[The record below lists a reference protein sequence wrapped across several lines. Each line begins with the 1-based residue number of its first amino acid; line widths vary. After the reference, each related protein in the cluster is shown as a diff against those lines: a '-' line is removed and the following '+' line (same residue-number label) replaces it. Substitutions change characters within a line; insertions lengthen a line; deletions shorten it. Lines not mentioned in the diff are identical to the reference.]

1 MQTPQ
6 FIDMCKKFT
15 HSLLSQY
22 CLLCAATQAEAT
34 GLCPACLA
42 DLPWLPPQLCPQCAL
57 VSSDAQVC
65 GHCLRSAP
73 AFDRTRALFSYRY
86 PLDALLQRYKYD
98 HLLNLAHTF
107 AGLLERTLTSAE
119 PPDMLIPMPLHAL
132 RLRERGFN
140 QALEIARPLAK
151 KLDLS
156 LDAQSCA
163 RIRMTAPQVSLPL
176 KRRIGNMRRAF
187 SCATRL
193 DGMRVA
199 LLDDVMTTGTSLNA
213 LAETVKAAG
222 AIHVECWVV
231 ARTLPE

>member
-1 MQTPQ
+1 
-6 FIDMCKKFT
+6 MCIKFT
-15 HSLLSQY
+15 HTLFSQH
-22 CLLCAATQAEAT
+22 CLLCAATKAEKT
-34 GLCPACLA
+34 GLCSACLA
-42 DLPWLPPQLCPQCAL
+42 DLPWLPSQICPQCAL
-57 VSSDAQVC
+57 ASSDGQVC
-65 GHCLRSAP
+65 GHCLRSSP
-73 AFDRTRALFSYRY
+73 AFDRTRAPFSYCY

-107 AGLLERTLTSAE
+107 AGLLECTLPSTE
-119 PPDMLIPMPLHAL
+119 RPDVLIPMPLHAL

-151 KLDLS
+151 KLDLP

-187 SCATRL
+187 SCTARL
-193 DGMRVA
+193 DGKRVA
-199 LLDDVMTTGTSLNA
+199 LLDDVMTTGASLNA